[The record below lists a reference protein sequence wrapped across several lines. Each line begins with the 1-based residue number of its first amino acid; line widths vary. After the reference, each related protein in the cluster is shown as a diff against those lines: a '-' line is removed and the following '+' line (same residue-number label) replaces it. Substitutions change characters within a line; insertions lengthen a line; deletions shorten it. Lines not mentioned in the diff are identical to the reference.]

1 MNIILKPKVRHYT
14 KELTKLVIIMI
25 LGFLLILAIIFFKY
39 EPVYEIKIAGNKIGY
54 TKCENEFKD
63 LIEDKITNQHEA
75 NVEDVTLVEE
85 PSYELKLVARNIK
98 SNTDETIDLLKDY
111 TITTY
116 KYYYVALNNENMGY
130 TDTLEEAKAIVEEIK
145 SCYSQEDLELNLQI
159 FEKYTQNKDEVKT
172 ETLEETEKAIVAVA
186 DKEKEEKEKSS
197 ALAIINDVKLSVL
210 PVNGRITSR
219 YGEASSIRRST
230 HTGLDIACQT
240 GTDIKVISSGIVTCA
255 KKSGAYG
262 NLVKIDHGQGIE
274 TWYGH
279 CSKIYVKE
287 GAKVE
292 AGDIIAAVG
301 STGNSTGPHLH
312 FEIRV
317 DGNTVNPQNY
327 VY

>member
-75 NVEDVTLVEE
+75 NVEDVSLVEE

-98 SNTDETIDLLKDY
+98 SNTDEMIDLLKDY

-130 TDTLEEAKAIVEEIK
+130 TDTLEEAKEIVDEIK

-197 ALAIINDVKLSVL
+197 ALAIINNVKLSVL

-219 YGEASSIRRST
+219 YGEASSIRSST

-240 GTDIKVISSGIVTCA
+240 GTDIKVISSGIVICA

-317 DGNTVNPQNY
+317 EGNTVNPQNY

>member
-1 MNIILKPKVRHYT
+1 M
-14 KELTKLVIIMI
+14 
-25 LGFLLILAIIFFKY
+25 
-39 EPVYEIKIAGNKIGY
+39 
-54 TKCENEFKD
+54 
-63 LIEDKITNQHEA
+63 
-75 NVEDVTLVEE
+75 
-85 PSYELKLVARNIK
+85 
-98 SNTDETIDLLKDY
+98 IDLLKDY

-130 TDTLEEAKAIVEEIK
+130 TDTLEEAKEIVDEIK

-197 ALAIINDVKLSVL
+197 ALAIINNVKLSVL

-219 YGEASSIRRST
+219 YGEASSIRSSR

-279 CSKIYVKE
+279 CSKIYAKE

-317 DGNTVNPQNY
+317 DGNTVNPQLCILIFI
-327 VY
+327 